1 MIELDESNT
10 NRGVNMSVVIVG
22 GNECMIREYIE
33 LCKSYDCKARVYPK
47 MCRGLQNIGNP
58 DLMVLFTNTISHKMV
73 KCAIDGIKNLN
84 IPIERSHNSSKT
96 ALKNILEKY
105 S

>member
-1 MIELDESNT
+1 
-10 NRGVNMSVVIVG
+10 MSVVIVG
-22 GNECMIREYIE
+22 GNECMIREYID
-33 LCKSYDCKARVYPK
+33 LCKSYDCKARVCKARVYPK

>member
-1 MIELDESNT
+1 MIELNKS
-10 NRGVNMSVVIVG
+10 NRGVTMSVVIVG

-33 LCKSYDCKARVYPK
+33 LCRSYDCKAKVYPK
-47 MCRGLQNIGNP
+47 MCRGLQNVGNP

-73 KCAIDGIKNLN
+73 RCAIDGIKNLN
-84 IPIERSHNSSKT
+84 IPIERSHNSSKA